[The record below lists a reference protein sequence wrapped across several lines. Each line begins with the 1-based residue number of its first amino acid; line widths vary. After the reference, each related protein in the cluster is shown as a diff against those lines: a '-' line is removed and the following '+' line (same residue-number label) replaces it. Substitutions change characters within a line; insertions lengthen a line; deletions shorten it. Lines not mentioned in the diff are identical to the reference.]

1 MMMVVVMMEGT
12 SDIHVV
18 VDGVDD
24 DDGSSSETNGKCEW
38 ISVVM
43 VSTIVFA
50 AVPLIIYFQVFCVLY
65 SPNEYTTVPQM
76 SCTFSSGIFLQ
87 FLIPLLQ
94 ITL

>member
-24 DDGSSSETNGKCEW
+24 DDGSSSEANGKCEW

-50 AVPLIIYFQVFCVLY
+50 SVPLIIK
-65 SPNEYTTVPQM
+65 
-76 SCTFSSGIFLQ
+76 
-87 FLIPLLQ
+87 
-94 ITL
+94 